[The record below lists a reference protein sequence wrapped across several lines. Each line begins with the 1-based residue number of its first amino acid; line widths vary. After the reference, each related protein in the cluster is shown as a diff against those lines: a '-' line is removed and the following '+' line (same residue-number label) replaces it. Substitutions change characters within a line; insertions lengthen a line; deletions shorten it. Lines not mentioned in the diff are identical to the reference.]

1 MLWVNLVMDTFG
13 ALALATEGPSDSI
26 LDRPPYKKS
35 ASIVNEVMWRNIF
48 GHAIFQIIVLGL
60 VIFMVPGTMSENYW

>member
-13 ALALATEGPSDSI
+13 ALALATEPPSENI
-26 LDRPPYKKS
+26 LDRPPYAKS

-48 GHAIFQIIVLGL
+48 GHAIF
-60 VIFMVPGTMSENYW
+60 